1 MYEWYLKKMEVN
13 IMWKFKFFKTK
24 EKMQEFLAKN
34 EGKIQYKEVF
44 VCNEYGIE
52 YRKLR
57 VL

>member
-1 MYEWYLKKMEVN
+1 
-13 IMWKFKFFKTK
+13 MWKFKFFKTK

-52 YRKLR
+52 YRNLR
-57 VL
+57 RIL